1 MKKIFNAHFF
11 AVLTK
16 LLVLVV
22 VANIVALGLFW
33 FLPQKGESIEEK
45 TDYTTEY
52 IKIDFANMLTPTE
65 GAEGAS
71 TSHGEIILKGLYGT
85 KNKGFVIVS
94 MQSAPMSTSIVGV
107 GEVFGGYTLKT
118 IAHDGAVFMKN
129 NQDYNVPLE
138 DVRSSS
144 IVGSVGNESETSISH
159 AQISEYVKNPAQ
171 ISKSISFQEVKQGSK
186 LQGYRITRVEPN
198 SKFDK
203 LGLKTGDLITK
214 VNNRVLNSYNDV
226 LSVYKNIDKLSALQI
241 VVKRD
246 NQEKEFVYEIN

>member
-1 MKKIFNAHFF
+1 
-11 AVLTK
+11 
-16 LLVLVV
+16 
-22 VANIVALGLFW
+22 
-33 FLPQKGESIEEK
+33 
-45 TDYTTEY
+45 
-52 IKIDFANMLTPTE
+52 
-65 GAEGAS
+65 
-71 TSHGEIILKGLYGT
+71 
-85 KNKGFVIVS
+85 
-94 MQSAPMSTSIVGV
+94 
-107 GEVFGGYTLKT
+107 
-118 IAHDGAVFMKN
+118 MKN

>member
-65 GAEGAS
+65 GTEGAS

-107 GEVFGGYTLKT
+107 GEVFWR
-118 IAHDGAVFMKN
+118 IHPKN
-129 NQDYNVPLE
+129 NC
-138 DVRSSS
+138 
-144 IVGSVGNESETSISH
+144 T
-159 AQISEYVKNPAQ
+159 
-171 ISKSISFQEVKQGSK
+171 
-186 LQGYRITRVEPN
+186 
-198 SKFDK
+198 
-203 LGLKTGDLITK
+203 
-214 VNNRVLNSYNDV
+214 
-226 LSVYKNIDKLSALQI
+226 
-241 VVKRD
+241 
-246 NQEKEFVYEIN
+246 